1 MLALMGLM
9 AAFSTA
15 PARAMKKMKGVS
27 AHTSQGTYLIHTH
40 IIADIRNYALH
51 VSGIIHDAL
60 YGTMYIHTVCTY
72 IEFIRSV
79 CICTVCVY
87 IHTYVQCVYMYSVC
101 ICTVCVYVQCVH
113 MYSVCIC
120 TVCVQIRSF
129 CSLVFVIIFVN
140 MAINIAA
147 PVRGY
152 EG

>member
-1 MLALMGLM
+1 MHYME
-9 AAFSTA
+9 
-15 PARAMKKMKGVS
+15 
-27 AHTSQGTYLIHTH
+27 Q
-40 IIADIRNYALH
+40 
-51 VSGIIHDAL
+51 
-60 YGTMYIHTVCTY
+60 CTY
-72 IEFIRSV
+72 IQYAHTYMEFIRSV
-79 CICTVCVY
+79 CVY
-87 IHTYVQCVYMYSVC
+87 AQCVYTYVRMYSVC